1 MEENKTELLSIFGA
15 RQSKDKNKL
24 ILVLVSGEDGNKK
37 FYNACIKLDLSQKT
51 KARIEDDRQ
60 HALIK
65 VAMLGYSDDDTP
77 F

>member
-1 MEENKTELLSIFGA
+1 METTELLSIFGA
-15 RQSKDKNKL
+15 RLSQDEQKL
-24 ILVLVSGEDGNKK
+24 ILVLVSGEGDNKK
-37 FYNACIKLDLSQKT
+37 FYNACIKLDKSQKT

-65 VAMLGYSDDDTP
+65 VAMLGYHNDDTP